1 MGAPSTQAT
10 ARAASAGAPSRWAAA
25 LLTAAAVLALLVL
38 QEAPAQGSLLRSA
51 ALTPARAA
59 PPPSP
64 PPPPRR
70 LGALQLSAEC
80 SYPGIEEDRNLSY
93 PLPAFFPLPALPLVM
108 ETMPRACDLCWTRL
122 GDHPN
127 PCEMMSGKQTWAPDP
142 HVREALL
149 SALLP
154 CALAP
159 DTCNFLDAGANMG
172 VFSLWAWG
180 LGARVV
186 AVEPQP
192 DLAAALRRSV
202 RLNCAGGGGIEVVEG
217 GLTAVGAAGAGSGGG
232 GYRGAPAGQ
241 MIQMFAGLTGE
252 ANYGYRQ
259 CQLPASVEPVIF
271 HTSTEGEA
279 PLVLVDDVVLQ
290 RKHWALVKIDIDGY
304 DGDLLHRIL
313 ALVQRGAVAVDT
325 FIVEMNN
332 CKEEQV
338 CTGAVH
344 LAHELG

>member
-1 MGAPSTQAT
+1 MG
-10 ARAASAGAPSRWAAA
+10 SRWAA
-25 LLTAAAVLALLVL
+25 LLTATAVLALLAL
-38 QEAPAQGSLLRSA
+38 QEAPAAPGAGASLLRSA
-51 ALTPARAA
+51 ARAPPLPL

-64 PPPPRR
+64 APPRR
-70 LGALQLSAEC
+70 LGALQLSAAC
-80 SYPGIEEDRNLSY
+80 AYPGIAEDRNLSY

-122 GDHPN
+122 GEHPN
-127 PCEMMSGKQTWAPDP
+127 PCELLSSKKTWAPDP
-142 HVREALL
+142 HVREALV

-159 DTCNFLDAGANMG
+159 DSAGCNFLDAGANMG

-217 GLTAVGAAGAGSGGG
+217 GLTAVEGAAGGGG
-232 GYRGAPAGQ
+232 SPHYRGAPAGAK
-241 MIQMFAGLTGE
+241 IQMFAGPTGE

-259 CQLPASVEPVIF
+259 CQLPATQEPVIF

-279 PLVLVDDVVLQ
+279 PLVLVDDVLLARQ
-290 RKHWALVKIDIDGY
+290 QWALVKVDVDGY
-304 DGDLLHRIL
+304 DADLLHRML
-313 ALVQRGAVAVDT
+313 TLVQRGAVAVDA

-332 CKEEQV
+332 CLEERV
-338 CTGAVH
+338 CSGAVH